1 VRPLARA
8 AAAALATR
16 ACDTSSFSCPERNAV
31 LTSCWRLGIGVGVG
45 TMIGRERAGTSQPA
59 TSSSQQDPVRPPMF
73 HWGFAHSTCVCV
85 CESAFIYNQYRSPAG
100 GIYLSSQR
108 RL

>member
-73 HWGFAHSTCVCV
+73 HWGFAHSTVPSGSYSYSC
-85 CESAFIYNQYRSPAG
+85 RSTVLYQ
-100 GIYLSSQR
+100 IDRTQCR
-108 RL
+108 TQC